1 MTLRLTTSAPV
12 GRLWDEQ
19 WFRVERPLHFFLGPD
34 ESFSGDVQA
43 AVETML
49 DRTTDEWRAW
59 TRGLATPLE
68 WQEAVIRAAITLKL
82 CQHEEKGA
90 DRKSVVTGK
99 SVSGRVD
106 LGGRGI
112 SKKKNKIK
120 N

>member
-82 CQHEEKGA
+82 CQHEE
-90 DRKSVVTGK
+90 TGP
-99 SVSGRVD
+99 SSPRSPRPFPNMPIRAG
-106 LGGRGI
+106 
-112 SKKKNKIK
+112 
-120 N
+120 